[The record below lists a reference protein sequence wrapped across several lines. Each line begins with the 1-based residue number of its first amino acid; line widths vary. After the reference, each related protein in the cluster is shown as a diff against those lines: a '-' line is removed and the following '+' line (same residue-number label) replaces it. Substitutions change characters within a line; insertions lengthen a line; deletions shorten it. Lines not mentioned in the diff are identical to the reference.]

1 MFISCKKSVQ
11 KTVPSANVVTL
22 CLLYTTDRNAI
33 VHSVLFEATATSAL
47 ITALNHI
54 LIKSY
59 SRQQY
64 FLSCGFVRC
73 IVPSYSDHCSGLYVA
88 H

>member
-1 MFISCKKSVQ
+1 MFFSCKKSVQ
-11 KTVPSANVVTL
+11 KTVPNANVLTL
-22 CLLYTTDRNAI
+22 RLLYTTDRNGI

-59 SRQQY
+59 SA
-64 FLSCGFVRC
+64 FSVLWFFALHS
-73 IVPSYSDHCSGLYVA
+73 IVLF
-88 H
+88 